1 MAEEIPTFESMFRK
15 SKGLDLAEEAPS
27 EEEFTLSEKQRD
39 RAYDKL
45 TDENGDSRLK
55 YKANVPALEN
65 FEQDIRAPQGE
76 VHDADKLK
84 ATRKSAGFRE
94 MVARKCFEKT
104 GRIPDVE
111 FMDTYEVKKAA
122 VETDIN
128 DLQGAAS
135 TDPIRG
141 YRGENMGEMVD
152 DFENSPHFANERK
165 KIADRVNSIS
175 PEKLDPGYEK
185 MIGTTGYLE
194 TPGDVGAS
202 LAESVEQDA
211 ISDDDT
217 PQAYLDFMS
226 GPHSKAIVGKMKSH
240 GFSDEEIQST
250 LRQILE
256 GYNNPRDYQDY

>member
-27 EEEFTLSEKQRD
+27 EEESTPSEIQLTRV
-39 RAYDKL
+39 YDKL
-45 TDENGDSRLK
+45 TDEDGNSRLK
-55 YKANVPALEN
+55 HKANVPALEN
-65 FEQDIRAPQGE
+65 YDQDIRAPQGE

-84 ATRKSAGFRE
+84 MKKSAGFRE
-94 MVARKCFEKT
+94 MLARSCFEKT
-104 GRIPDVE
+104 GRIPDVD

-135 TDPIRG
+135 TEPIRG
-141 YRGENMGEMVD
+141 YRGENVDEGVD
-152 DFENSPHFANERK
+152 DFENSPQFANERK
-165 KIADRVNSIS
+165 KIADRVNSIN
-175 PEKLDPGYEK
+175 PEKLNPGYEK
-185 MIGTTGYLE
+185 MIGATGYLE
-194 TPGDVGAS
+194 TPGNVGAS
-202 LAESVEQDA
+202 LAESVNQDA
-211 ISDDDT
+211 ISDSDVPD
-217 PQAYLDFMS
+217 AYHSFMR

-256 GYNNPRDYQDY
+256 GYDNPKEYQDY

>member
-1 MAEEIPTFESMFRK
+1 MSKEDVPFRALLAYRTF
-15 SKGLDLAEEAPS
+15 
-27 EEEFTLSEKQRD
+27 Q
-39 RAYDKL
+39 
-45 TDENGDSRLK
+45 
-55 YKANVPALEN
+55 
-65 FEQDIRAPQGE
+65 
-76 VHDADKLK
+76 
-84 ATRKSAGFRE
+84 
-94 MVARKCFEKT
+94 KT
-104 GRIPDVE
+104 GRTPDVDFFE
-111 FMDTYEVKKAA
+111 SDYFQKAA

-141 YRGENMGEMVD
+141 YRGENMDEMVD
-152 DFENSPHFANERK
+152 DFENSPHFADERK
-165 KIADRVNSIS
+165 KIANRVNSIN

-194 TPGDVGAS
+194 TPGDVGAF

-211 ISDDDT
+211 ISDDET

-240 GFSDEEIQST
+240 GFTDEEIQST

-256 GYNNPRDYQDY
+256 GYNNPKEYQYY